1 MYKKVFEIRIA
12 SNYLSITLLS
22 IDFLLAIF
30 EKYEVKITKTLS
42 NLSIFLFL
50 VYLIYFWSKNFT
62 KIKG

>member
-12 SNYLSITLLS
+12 INYLSITLLS